1 MKNLITAR
9 TIGLAAARQAVAE
22 AVAKA
27 TSIGVPSCIAVVD
40 RAGHLITYDRMDGA
54 GLLSAQ
60 IAQDKAYTV
69 TAFGVATHEWWD
81 NIRDDPSLLNGVIK
95 TDRLIIFGGG
105 VPILAD
111 GEIVG
116 AIGVSGGSPKQD
128 QSVAEAGAKAVDF
141 EGELDG

>member
-1 MKNLITAR
+1 VKNLITAR

-81 NIRDDPSLLNGVIK
+81 NIREDPSLLNGVIK

>member
-1 MKNLITAR
+1 VKNLITAR

-81 NIRDDPSLLNGVIK
+81 NIREDPSLLNGVIK

-128 QSVAEAGAKAVDF
+128 QSVAEAGANAVDF

>member
-1 MKNLITAR
+1 MSNLITQR
-9 TIGLAAARQAVAE
+9 TIGLAAARQALAG

-27 TSIGVPSCIAVVD
+27 TENGVPSCIAVVD
-40 RAGHLITYDRMDGA
+40 SAGHLITYDRMDGA

-69 TAFGVATHEWWD
+69 TAFGVPTHEWWN
-81 NIRDDPSLLNGVIK
+81 NIREDPTLLHGVIK

-116 AIGVSGGSPKQD
+116 AIGVSGGSPEQD
-128 QSVAEAGAKAVDF
+128 RSVAEAGVKALNL
-141 EGELDG
+141 EGELHG

>member
-1 MKNLITAR
+1 VKNLINAR
-9 TIGLAAARQAVAE
+9 TIGLAAARQAVAG
-22 AVAKA
+22 AVEKA
-27 TSIGVPSCIAVVD
+27 ASINVPVCIAVVD
-40 RAGHLITYDRMDGA
+40 QAGHLITYDRMDGA

-81 NIRDDPSLLNGVIK
+81 NIREDPTLLHGVIK

-105 VPILAD
+105 VPILTD

-128 QSVAEAGAKAVDF
+128 QSIAEAGSKAVDF
-141 EGELDG
+141 EGELHG